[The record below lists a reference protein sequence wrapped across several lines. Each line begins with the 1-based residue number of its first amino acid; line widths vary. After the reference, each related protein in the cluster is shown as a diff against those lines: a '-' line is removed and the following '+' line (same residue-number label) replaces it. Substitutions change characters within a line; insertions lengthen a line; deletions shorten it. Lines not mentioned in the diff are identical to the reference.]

1 MTEYARLVMVVDS
14 TSAKKATDEL
24 RIMIDITA
32 KADKSNQ
39 ELTKSTSGLGKA
51 FGALAAA
58 ISVRAIIAA
67 SDQYGQMAARI
78 RMASSSTEEYTK
90 VQARLLQ
97 TANATYRPLN
107 EAQEVYIRTA
117 DAIRTLGYNT
127 DDALDITD
135 SFSFL
140 LVTNAA
146 SADKASSAI
155 DAYSKAIQTG
165 KIESDGWQSILA
177 AMPTIV
183 NDLAAAT
190 GRSTADIRK
199 LGIEGKLSLAAL
211 NEALRRS
218 RDSNEELA
226 ASMETSVA
234 DSTTALSNSFQVF
247 VGKVNET
254 SKASAI
260 LTGNIGELAETLQ
273 DPKTI
278 RAAQELAAGVV
289 TAFNTI
295 AKGVREAISIV
306 QWFGYELA
314 YQANGGKAAADDI
327 VRLNDQLIRKQGE
340 LAEQEKALANL
351 RTIDPNAKESPEMA
365 RLREEI
371 KGVQA
376 LLKLNDELMAARANN
391 GAAAPPPKTSPED
404 KPKVDAEAPPTPP
417 KPRGSALTDEQRAA
431 KQLASAYKNVEQSL
445 AQQVALFGQTTEVA
459 HVRYQLE
466 NGELSKLNS
475 KQKQHLLD
483 LAAELDAKQDQVE
496 QDKLRLQILRE
507 TGQVR
512 AADELQFELDYAEK
526 MAQYEK
532 DGNTAALAR
541 LKTLKAIQDAN
552 READIKSGT
561 VEGVSK
567 APHTSGLDADV
578 GGASSELIK
587 LDEETKALQDW
598 RDSELK
604 KQLEYLDAKAI
615 NEEEYA
621 KRVANIHQQAAD
633 EQSAIE
639 AAKNSALL
647 AGGESLFGNLAGL
660 TKEFA
665 GEQSGLYKAMFA
677 IQKAFSIAQTIVNT
691 ETAATAAMAPPPV
704 GLGPVIGAPYSQV
717 IRAMGYTSAA
727 LIGATAIAGM
737 AHDGIDN
744 IPKEG
749 TWLLDRGERVVDRR
763 TNSDLKDFLNRQG
776 STSTTTNSKVNNIS
790 LNVYGITDAKGMQES
805 TARLAR
811 RVSSAVS
818 KSDRYA

>member
-1 MTEYARLVMVVDS
+1 MTEYARLVLSVDS

-24 RIMIDITA
+24 RIMIDVTA

-39 ELTKSTSGLGKA
+39 ELTKSTNGLGKA

-78 RMASSSTEEYTK
+78 RMATSSTEEYTK
-90 VQARLLQ
+90 VQDRLLQ

-165 KIESDGWQSILA
+165 KVESDGWQSILA

-211 NEALRRS
+211 NEALRQS

-289 TAFNTI
+289 TVFNNI
-295 AKGVREAISIV
+295 AKGVREAISVV
-306 QWFGYELA
+306 QWFGAEVA
-314 YQANGGKAAADDI
+314 YQANGGRAAADDI
-327 VRLNDQLIRKQGE
+327 VRLNDQLIRQQGE

-351 RTIDPNAKESPEMA
+351 RTIDPNAKESPQMA
-365 RLREEI
+365 KLREEI

-376 LLKLNDELMAARANN
+376 LLKLNDELMSARSNN
-391 GAAAPPPKTSPED
+391 GAAAPPPKTPPEE
-404 KPKVDAEAPPTPP
+404 KPKIDAEAPPAPP
-417 KPRGSALTDEQRAA
+417 KPRGSALTDEQRSA

-459 HVRYQLE
+459 RVRYQLE
-466 NGELSKLNS
+466 NGELSKLNAQ
-475 KQKQHLLD
+475 QKQHLLD
-483 LAAELDAKQDQVE
+483 LATELDAKQDLVD
-496 QDKLRLQILRE
+496 QDNVRLAILQE
-507 TGQVR
+507 TGQLQ
-512 AADELQFELDYAEK
+512 AANDMQFELDYAK
-526 MAQYEK
+526 KIAQYETQ
-532 DGNTAALAR
+532 GNVAALQR
-541 LKTLKAIQDAN
+541 LETLKQIRDVAS
-552 READIKSGT
+552 KSDVEKGT
-561 VEGVSK
+561 VEGVTK
-567 APHTSGLDADV
+567 APKVGNLDASV
-578 GGASSELIK
+578 GGANSEMTR
-587 LDEETKALQDW
+587 LDEEARELEIWRTTELEKQKAF
-598 RDSELK
+598 
-604 KQLEYLDAKAI
+604 LDAKAI
-615 NEEEYA
+615 NEETYA
-621 KRVANIHQQAAD
+621 TRVNSINQQGRDGQAKIDQAKNQALLESSEQFFGQMATLSQSGNKRLGAIGKAAAIAQATISGFTAIQNALAVPPYPVGVALAISAGVMTAANIA
-633 EQSAIE
+633 SI
-639 AAKNSALL
+639 
-647 AGGESLFGNLAGL
+647 AGVGFKTGGYTGDGGVNDVAGVVHG
-660 TKEFA
+660 KEFVFDA
-665 GEQSGLYKAMFA
+665 AAVSRIGVDNLEAIRRGQSPDPSSPG
-677 IQKAFSIAQTIVNT
+677 QTFN
-691 ETAATAAMAPPPV
+691 
-704 GLGPVIGAPYSQV
+704 QQ
-717 IRAMGYTSAA
+717 R
-727 LIGATAIAGM
+727 
-737 AHDGIDN
+737 
-744 IPKEG
+744 
-749 TWLLDRGERVVDRR
+749 
-763 TNSDLKDFLNRQG
+763 
-776 STSTTTNSKVNNIS
+776 STTVNIN
-790 LNVYGITDAKGMQES
+790 LNGANDSKGMRES
-805 TARLAR
+805 TARMGR
-811 RVSSAVS
+811 RVVSAVT
-818 KSDRYA
+818 KANRYA